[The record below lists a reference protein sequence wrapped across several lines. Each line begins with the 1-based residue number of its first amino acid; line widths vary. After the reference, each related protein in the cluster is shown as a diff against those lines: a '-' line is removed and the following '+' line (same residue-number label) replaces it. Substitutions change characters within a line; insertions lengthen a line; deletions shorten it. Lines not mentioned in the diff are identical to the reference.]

1 MCDKAVSNY
10 PFMLKSSLD
19 RYKNQ
24 EMCDQA
30 VVDFLSA
37 LKFVPD
43 WFVAGK
49 MIKKLDDDTL
59 FANDIIFINKFLIT
73 SHFVVVK
80 WVFLV

>member
-19 RYKNQ
+19 RYKTQ

-30 VVDFLSA
+30 VDDFLSA

-49 MIKKLDDDTL
+49 MIKKLEQNQLLLIKISMKSVDDK
-59 FANDIIFINKFLIT
+59 I
-73 SHFVVVK
+73 
-80 WVFLV
+80 WYP